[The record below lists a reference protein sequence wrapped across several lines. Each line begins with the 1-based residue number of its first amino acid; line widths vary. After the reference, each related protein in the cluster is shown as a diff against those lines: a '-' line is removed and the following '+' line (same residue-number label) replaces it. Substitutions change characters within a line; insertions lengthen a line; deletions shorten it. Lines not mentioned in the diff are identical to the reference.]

1 MDGVPRCCRSIGE
14 LGQRQADQHD
24 GRAREDVDDPM
35 VRRRND
41 RECHGTRHQ
50 YGKRPHD
57 QRSRRAEENDP
68 DEQVPAEVQARHCRV
83 LVREPRRLERPV
95 RVRPAGDRV
104 HQAGIDKPRRRS
116 REEGEEEK
124 ADQARDDHGVAKQ
137 PIALPPNGEQRDR
150 DGRDHRPVA
159 PDVHP
164 VDEINEDA
172 PPEHDGLKAV
182 LAGEPKV
189 LLESCHAR
197 AVSDRCRSATLRQFA
212 DAAVGKREQSNH
224 DELPRNRPD
233 CAPQTGCESVP
244 QRPPKSRIWE
254 RHRHRG

>member
-1 MDGVPRCCRSIGE
+1 MDGVPRSCRSIGE
-14 LGQRQADQHD
+14 LGQRQADQYD

-41 RECHGTRHQ
+41 GECHGSRHQ

-57 QRSRRAEENDP
+57 QRSRRAEENDA

-137 PIALPPNGEQRDR
+137 PIALSPNGEQRDR
-150 DGRDHRPVA
+150 DGRDYRPVA

-164 VDEINEDA
+164 VGEIDESSTPQDN
-172 PPEHDGLKAV
+172 GLEAV
-182 LAGEPKV
+182 FPTEPHV
-189 LLESCHAR
+189 LLEPRQTC
-197 AVSDRCRSATLRQFA
+197 AVLDRSRGAPFGQLAHSA
-212 DAAVGKREQSNH
+212 VNKPEQSNH
-224 DELPRNRPD
+224 DELPSDRSGS
-233 CAPQTGCESVP
+233 APQPPYQGLP
-244 QRPPKSRIWE
+244 QRR
-254 RHRHRG
+254 